1 MSRTDHGL
9 SVRVGVL
16 RSSASQTHHMKEP
29 PMPHRY
35 LAPVLLVIGS
45 IGLATSLMLVPLAY
59 PAHHRTGTTLTR
71 VASIDLPG
79 PPGRRFDYLTIDD
92 DDHYLFSAHL
102 AAGLLYVIDLR
113 THTVVKA
120 IPDVPGVEGVAYV
133 PELKKVYTAN
143 WWENKIGVIDL
154 GQMRVVK
161 KLPTE
166 EKPDGIAYA
175 APFHK
180 LYVSDER
187 GKAEAVVDVRE
198 DRIINTLHFD
208 SETGVPQYDPVAR
221 KVYVNL
227 QDQNVLAVIDPAT
240 DTVVARH
247 AVDGCRGN
255 HGMAIDPQR
264 RRAFLSCEGNDVLAV
279 FDLDTNRAIAHLPM
293 AKGADVVM
301 FDRGLGRI
309 YVACSS
315 GAISVFQVDGPNHFR
330 KIEDLPVEPKIHSL
344 AVDVQTH
351 RVYAPE
357 EQEHGQAVARM
368 VIFDAVV
375 DST

>member
-1 MSRTDHGL
+1 MGIMF
-9 SVRVGVL
+9 
-16 RSSASQTHHMKEP
+16 A
-29 PMPHRY
+29 
-35 LAPVLLVIGS
+35 
-45 IGLATSLMLVPLAY
+45 PLAH
-59 PAHHRTGTTLTR
+59 PAQHSTGTTLAR
-71 VASIDLPG
+71 VAVIDLPG
-79 PPGRRFDYLTIDD
+79 PPGRRFDYLAIDD
-92 DDHYLFSAHL
+92 DDHYLLSAHL

-113 THTVVKA
+113 TNTVVKT
-120 IPDVPGVEGVAYV
+120 IPDLPGVEGVAYV
-133 PELKKVYTAN
+133 PELQKVYTSN
-143 WWENKIGVIDL
+143 WWENKIGIIDL
-154 GQMRVVK
+154 RQMQVVK

-187 GKAEAVVDVRE
+187 GKTEAVVDVRE

-227 QDQNVLAVIDPAT
+227 QDQDVLAVIDPAT
-240 DTVVARH
+240 DTVVARYP
-247 AVDGCRGN
+247 VQGCRGN
-255 HGMAIDPQR
+255 HGMALDPEHH
-264 RRAFLSCEGNDVLAV
+264 RAFLSCEGNDVLTV
-279 FDLDTNRAIAHLPM
+279 FNLDTHQSIAHLPM
-293 AKGADVVM
+293 AKGADVVQ
-301 FDRGLGRI
+301 FDPGLGRI

-315 GAISVFQVDGPNHFR
+315 GAISVFQKDDPDHFR
-330 KIEDLPVEPKIHSL
+330 KIEDVPVEPKVHSL

-357 EQEHGQAVARM
+357 EQEHGRPVARM

-375 DST
+375 GSTSTGRE